1 MLLRHIRYLI
11 AVAEHGNFTRA
22 AEALHVSQ
30 PTLSLQ
36 IRQLEER
43 LGAQLLDRSGRVVR
57 VTDAGSAYVEHAR
70 RALRELEAGAR
81 AIDDV
86 HGMARGALRLATTPT
101 FTAYLTGPLL
111 AAYHARHPGIA
122 LHLREMPLD
131 LIEAALADDEVDLAI
146 AFSEVRSAELECQ
159 PLFAE
164 QLSVVVGQDHPCAKR
179 RKPLTPAELARQP
192 LALLS
197 ADFATRGYVDA
208 YFRRQDIVPR
218 IAIEANTISA
228 LVEIVRRGKLATILP
243 SAISAANPQLRNVK
257 LEPALPQRGVA
268 LLRRKGAYLS
278 AAAEAFSA
286 LTREYGAGLT

>member
-1 MLLRHIRYLI
+1 M
-11 AVAEHGNFTRA
+11 A
-22 AEALHVSQ
+22 
-30 PTLSLQ
+30 TLPA
-36 IRQLEER
+36 RPR
-43 LGAQLLDRSGRVVR
+43 RCTCRSRR
-57 VTDAGSAYVEHAR
+57 CRCKSASWKSGSARSCWTVPAAWCASPTPAPPMSSMR
-70 RALRELEAGAR
+70 G
-81 AIDDV
+81 
-86 HGMARGALRLATTPT
+86 ARGALRLATTPT

-218 IAIEANTISA
+218 IAIEAN
-228 LVEIVRRGKLATILP
+228 
-243 SAISAANPQLRNVK
+243 
-257 LEPALPQRGVA
+257 
-268 LLRRKGAYLS
+268 
-278 AAAEAFSA
+278 
-286 LTREYGAGLT
+286 

>member
-36 IRQLEER
+36 IRQLEEQ
-43 LGAQLLDRSGRVVR
+43 LGAQLLDHSGRVVR
-57 VTDAGSAYVEHAR
+57 VTDAGAAYVGHAR

-101 FTAYLTGPLL
+101 FTAYLTGPLV
-111 AAYHARHPGIA
+111 AAYHARYPGIA

-131 LIEAALADDEVDLAI
+131 AIEAALCGDEVDLAI

-159 PLFAE
+159 PLFTE
-164 QLSVVVGQDHPCAKR
+164 QLSVVVGQQHPCAKR
-179 RKPLTPAELARQP
+179 RQPLAPADLARQP

-197 ADFATRGYVDA
+197 ADFATRSYVDA
-208 YFRRQDIVPR
+208 YLRRQGIAAH

-228 LVEIVRRGKLATILP
+228 LVEIIRRSDLATILP

-257 LEPALPQRGVA
+257 LEPPLPQRSVA

-278 AAAEAFSA
+278 AAAEALGA
-286 LTREYGAGLT
+286 LTKDYAAGLK

>member
-57 VTDAGSAYVEHAR
+57 VTDAGAAYVEHAR

-159 PLFAE
+159 PLF
-164 QLSVVVGQDHPCAKR
+164 
-179 RKPLTPAELARQP
+179 
-192 LALLS
+192 LLS

-286 LTREYGAGLT
+286 LTREYGAGLK

>member
-36 IRQLEER
+36 IRQLEEQ

-57 VTDAGSAYVEHAR
+57 VTDAGAAYVEHAR

-101 FTAYLTGPLL
+101 FTAYLTGPLV
-111 AAYHARHPGIA
+111 AAYHARYPGIA

-131 LIEAALADDEVDLAI
+131 AIEAALAGDEVDLAI
-146 AFSEVRSAELECQ
+146 AFSEVRSTELECQ
-159 PLFAE
+159 PLFTE

-179 RKPLTPAELARQP
+179 RKPLAPADLARQP

-197 ADFATRGYVDA
+197 ADFATRSYVDA
-208 YFRRQDIVPR
+208 YFRRHGIAAH

-228 LVEIVRRGKLATILP
+228 LVEIIRRGNLATILP

-257 LEPALPQRGVA
+257 LEPALPQRSVA

-278 AAAEAFSA
+278 AAAEAFSV
-286 LTREYGAGLT
+286 LTKEYGAGLK